1 MRALAT
7 AVVVGTILT
16 LINQG
21 DHLLRGELTTAML
34 FKIPL
39 TYLVPYTVTVW
50 GALAARR

>member
-16 LINQG
+16 LISRG
-21 DHLLRGELTTAML
+21 DYLLRAGFTPAML

-39 TYLVPYTVTVW
+39 TYLVPYAMTVW
-50 GALAARR
+50 GTLAARG